1 MSWLSFAVISA
12 ALIGAY
18 EVSRKAAVDRAAP
31 TLVLLS
37 ATLGGL
43 FVLAPL
49 ALLTQAGVFVD
60 TKTGFALAPL
70 SPAEHVLVLLKALLV
85 SLSWVLTYSAV
96 RHLPISIASPVR
108 AAAPFFTLLFALVVY
123 GEAPRPLD
131 WLGMALLFGGYFRL
145 SLVAREEGV
154 HFSSDRWVFA
164 LVLGTLFGAA
174 SGIYDKYLLQFR
186 LLPPTTLQ
194 FWFTFYAVI
203 LQAVFLLREYRR
215 KQFALRVPWLAPLA
229 GVLLVLADQFYLRAM
244 ANPEALVSIVAL
256 TRRSSVIV
264 SFVLGGLLFREKQ
277 LKRKA
282 LALCLVVLG
291 VATLALAR

>member
-1 MSWLSFAVISA
+1 MSWLVLAVVSA

-43 FVLAPL
+43 LVLCPL
-49 ALLTQAGVFVD
+49 VPLTEAGVLVD

-70 SPAEHVLVLLKALLV
+70 HLYEHGLVLFKAALV
-85 SLSWVLTYSAV
+85 SASWVLTYSAV

-108 AAAPFFTLLFALVVY
+108 AAAPLFTLLFALLLY
-123 GEAPRPLD
+123 GEVPRPFD

-154 HFSSDRWVFA
+154 HFTSDRWVLA
-164 LVLGTLFGAA
+164 LVAGTLLGAL

-186 LLPPTTLQ
+186 HLPPTTLQ
-194 FWFTFYAVI
+194 FWFTFYAAL
-203 LQAVFLLREYRR
+203 LQAVFFLREYRAKR
-215 KQFALRVPWLAPLA
+215 FALRVPWAAPLA

-244 ANPEALVSIVAL
+244 ADPQALVSIVSL

-264 SFVLGGLLFREKQ
+264 SFVLGGILFRERQ

-291 VATLALAR
+291 VVTLALSH